1 MDSSF
6 WDDFD
11 PMIQNRAM
19 EQIVIPM
26 TIQFCHLLISVER
39 KDVQN
44 KALASLQKMAGQ
56 LAIAS
61 EEFVHVAS
69 SNSLSSSQKRP
80 NGANQH
86 TPLNIG
92 LSNSC
97 LLQPGKPSGGQN
109 LPRQLLSISM
119 CREKRPVQV
128 LVSCHTIRVKE
139 AANLGSSASVTST
152 ILTGRL
158 AGDSEEEWLRVEMK
172 PVAESLSLSGR
183 SILLVTQK
191 LHLQPEDQCHWEE
204 LVATAQ
210 QILVDTKKVLLLDDA
225 AAVRKTVTAASWCLT
240 CLEALEAAEDAT
252 SLRTSLN
259 DLAAALLRLGRLTA
273 RWAGDERLGPA
284 RHHLGCCVPA
294 LLAAARGH
302 LRHPHDSQLV
312 ASRRRVF
319 ALTGQSL
326 GELLDALLPCVGRP
340 STLSQNGA
348 LARGLCK
355 LRKVLEEPGPSYLLD
370 APLAAVVWHCLRLA
384 ACSAPQERMHLV
396 SRCRQ
401 LLHLRPGVNRFPR
414 TSPGTECEALWA
426 ATDALFRAVRAGLLR
441 QILDTF
447 TDTQSPLERL
457 VQAFL
462 ATSTIRSRC
471 DSEALAETLPLLHA
485 FHNQAKQMI
494 RVAHLVWA
502 CCPQQQ
508 TGRDVEDA
516 VAGIQRLVIKVK
528 ELFSQ
533 SPQTLGL
540 NWSPATLQA
549 LLEAWARESENL
561 LSCFDVVLNIPEFL
575 SLSIQEMTK
584 HLDLY
589 TRALRSGASREFSRS
604 VAFLRGRATHIV
616 QVMSRYVGQDPDP
629 IFRNGMRVVVQQLA
643 QSSVTLGAAIEGSGG
658 EDSAQ
663 DTDVFLTMAKHL
675 IYSAQQVH
683 EGLDGTNHPDILSP
697 LRVQVQRSDMAK
709 GWSYFILPSPQ
720 HPTASEMKHQQVPG
734 LWESGPNTSFLPVEQ
749 VSYTAVPGTC
759 IHGWGSPFPAVS
771 KGITTMENRNHQALT
786 LPCIKTPEQD
796 STVDTVQEI
805 QAGEET
811 LGPEGMTRLQE
822 FSTLAPSIIDL
833 GREEVHNANTRSDEL
848 LEIAL
853 QLSERS
859 REDRQ
864 DLVARA
870 GDWYRLCQQLF
881 CRDPVA
887 ELPANTAAFVE
898 LQQDLA
904 LMIQVAA
911 NHGPANLDRKSPDL
925 MGHPGL
931 LLELR
936 DRSEKTKIHA
946 KQLLDQVLS
955 SDGLQEP
962 TLREENIDK
971 GCLLWAV
978 AVQDLMQCMERLSR
992 RQGLFLRPL
1001 RQAVKSQQGLQE
1013 GLRQA
1018 AEISQRLQEA
1028 ATLSS
1033 VLCGDAQVKGE
1044 ISFLCGEVH
1053 VLTDALLEV
1062 AHILVSSPKPC
1073 FSLSTRFEL
1082 LCLELSLRAK
1092 ALTDGLTSINAAY
1105 EQMFQDAVGKNSQ
1118 NRIEG
1123 MLSALQAVQGI
1134 IAGSQESGPFQK
1146 DLLESLESILML
1158 TKEVAKKVPVLQEE
1172 QRLHMLGWLQW
1183 EWAAKVHHAVTQLQA
1198 LEGSHTEAW
1207 RLLVQYL
1214 KPREEQAKP
1223 LEEDPA
1229 QLRPHC
1235 KDGTA
1240 GTTSGGSVDSQSIVL
1255 KGTPESSMGTCAD
1268 ELATI
1273 RTTTADMSMVGYLAS
1288 LIYVHLDLLVVTTD
1302 PSTFQGLDAYM
1313 YNSHKHQSGGLSL
1326 PPAQMDQT
1334 APEDGGA
1341 DPGNRITQITQEMA
1355 TEVLLMAQSLR
1366 KRGRVLLLDQE
1377 HAILGERLC
1386 IYVDRKG
1393 EKALDPFQSDM
1404 DQIWTKDQLIA
1415 SARKVSASGKT
1426 FTRLIDI
1433 IAKNCIDQRC
1443 SQELLCMVEQIQTMS
1458 SQLSIISSVKA
1469 SLTRSK
1475 SSEELLVDNAQ
1486 RLLQAVSA
1494 TMRAVEAAC
1503 LRGLRW
1509 LSSDPEELEVAAF
1522 CTQWKRKLLQHRL
1535 QEASNEDC
1543 DELGLRKT
1551 STRKLPALAA
1561 LVREAL

>member
-6 WDDFD
+6 WDDFG
-11 PMIQNRAM
+11 PTIQNRAM
-19 EQIVIPM
+19 ERIIIPM

-39 KDVQN
+39 KDAQN
-44 KALASLQKMAGQ
+44 KALVSLQKMAEQ
-56 LAIAS
+56 LAKAS
-61 EEFVHVAS
+61 EDFVHVAS
-69 SNSLSSSQKRP
+69 
-80 NGANQH
+80 
-86 TPLNIG
+86 
-92 LSNSC
+92 
-97 LLQPGKPSGGQN
+97 
-109 LPRQLLSISM
+109 
-119 CREKRPVQV
+119 
-128 LVSCHTIRVKE
+128 
-139 AANLGSSASVTST
+139 
-152 ILTGRL
+152 RL
-158 AGDSEEEWLRVEMK
+158 AGDSEEAWLRVEIK
-172 PVAESLSLSGR
+172 PVAKSLILSGR
-183 SILLVTQK
+183 SILLVTEK
-191 LHLQPEDQCHWEE
+191 LQLQPEDQHHWEE
-204 LVATAQ
+204 LVDTAQ
-210 QILVDTKKVLLLDDA
+210 QLLVDTKKVLLLDDA
-225 AAVRKTVTAASWCLT
+225 AVVRKTLTAANWCLT

-284 RHHLGCCVPA
+284 RHHLGCCIPA

-302 LRHPHDSQLV
+302 LRHPHDPQLV
-312 ASRRRVF
+312 ASRHRIF
-319 ALTGQSL
+319 ALTRQSL
-326 GELLDALLPCVGRP
+326 GELLDALQPCVGGP
-340 STLSQNGA
+340 STLSQSGA

-355 LRKVLEEPGPSYLLD
+355 LRKVLEEPGPSHLLD

-384 ACSAPQERMHLV
+384 ACSAPQERRHLV
-396 SRCRQ
+396 SHCRQ
-401 LLHLRPGVNRFPR
+401 LLQLRPGVHRFPR
-414 TSPGTECEALWA
+414 TSPGIEWEALRA
-426 ATDALFRAVRAGLLR
+426 VTDALFRAVRAGLLR

-447 TDTQSPLERL
+447 TDTQSPLEKL
-457 VQAFL
+457 VQASL

-471 DSEALAETLPLLHA
+471 DSEALVETLQLLLHA
-485 FHNQAKQMI
+485 FHNQAMQMI

-516 VAGIQRLVIKVK
+516 VADLQRLVIKVK

-584 HLDLY
+584 HLHLY

-616 QVMSRYVGQDPDP
+616 QVVNRYVGQDPDP

-683 EGLDGTNHPDILSP
+683 EGLDGANHPDILSP
-697 LRVQVQRSDMAK
+697 LRVQVQRSDMAT
-709 GWSYFILPSPQ
+709 GWSYFILPSSQ

-734 LWESGPNTSFLPVEQ
+734 LWESGPNTPFLPVEQ
-749 VSYTAVPGTC
+749 ISYTAVPGTC
-759 IHGWGSPFPAVS
+759 IHGWGPLLPAVS
-771 KGITTMENRNHQALT
+771 KGITTTENRNHQVVT
-786 LPCIKTPEQD
+786 LPCTKMPEQD
-796 STVDTVQEI
+796 STVDKVQEV
-805 QAGEET
+805 QAGDET
-811 LGPEGMTRLQE
+811 LGPEGMTRPQE

-833 GREEVHNANTRSDEL
+833 AGEEDHNANTRSDEL
-848 LEIAL
+848 LGIAL
-853 QLSERS
+853 QQSKRS

-870 GDWYRLCQQLF
+870 GDWYLLCQQLF
-881 CRDPVA
+881 CHNPVT
-887 ELPANTAAFVE
+887 ELPGNTAAFVE

-911 NHGPANLDRKSPDL
+911 NHGPVNLDRKNPDL

-931 LLELR
+931 LLELQ

-962 TLREENIDK
+962 TMREENIDN

-992 RQGLFLRPL
+992 KQGLFLRPL
-1001 RQAVKSQQGLQE
+1001 RHAVKNQQGFQE
-1013 GLRQA
+1013 GLCQA

-1033 VLCGDAQVKGE
+1033 VLCGDARVKGE

-1062 AHILVSSPKPC
+1062 AHILVSNPKPC
-1073 FSLSTRFEL
+1073 LSLSTRFEL

-1092 ALTDGLTSINAAY
+1092 ALTDCLTSINAAY
-1105 EQMFQDAVGKNSQ
+1105 EHMFQDAVGKNSQ

-1123 MLSALQAVQGI
+1123 MLSAIQAVQEI
-1134 IAGSQESGPFQK
+1134 IAGDQESELCQR
-1146 DLLESLESILML
+1146 DLLVSLESILML

-1183 EWAAKVHHAVTQLQA
+1183 EWAAKAHYAVTQLQA

-1207 RLLVQYL
+1207 GLLVQYL
-1214 KPREEQAKP
+1214 KPKEEQAKP

-1240 GTTSGGSVDSQSIVL
+1240 GTTSGGSVDSQGAAF

-1268 ELATI
+1268 ELATR
-1273 RTTTADMSMVGYLAS
+1273 RTTTADMSMR
-1288 LIYVHLDLLVVTTD
+1288 
-1302 PSTFQGLDAYM
+1302 
-1313 YNSHKHQSGGLSL
+1313 QSGGLPL

-1334 APEDGGA
+1334 APEDGSA
-1341 DPGNRITQITQEMA
+1341 DSENRITQITQEMA

-1366 KRGRVLLLDQE
+1366 KRGRVL
-1377 HAILGERLC
+1377 
-1386 IYVDRKG
+1386 
-1393 EKALDPFQSDM
+1393 
-1404 DQIWTKDQLIA
+1404 TKDQLIA

-1426 FTRLIDI
+1426 FTRLIHI

-1486 RLLQAVSA
+1486 RLLQAVSK
-1494 TMRAVEAAC
+1494 TVRAVEAAC

-1535 QEASNEDC
+1535 QEASNKDC

-1561 LVREAL
+1561 LVQEAL